1 MYTKKVEY
9 KNHERPAKINMET
22 GEIIEVS
29 TDIKK
34 GDISRLFINY

>member
-1 MYTKKVEY
+1 MKTGVCYVFDILY
-9 KNHERPAKINMET
+9 QGKILVTLTNLL
-22 GEIIEVS
+22 S